1 MRKEKDLS
9 VDQDKMWERIKETL
23 KTGNAREIAGLMS
36 VTKQAV
42 YDWQRGATPSLE
54 ILLKIASAGKVSLH
68 WLITGEGHRKAS
80 FLSKEHLKA
89 VEKLAVSNGITF
101 EEQAAKLIENSLI
114 NLDLLKDSRSKT
126 LQKFLKLFEEIESSE
141 RSVVADYL
149 IREIISKDKER

>member
-1 MRKEKDLS
+1 MKKENDLS
-9 VDQDKMWERIKETL
+9 IDQDKMWERIKETL
-23 KTGNAREIAGLMS
+23 NTENAREIAGLMS

-54 ILLKIASAGKVSLH
+54 ILLKIASIGKVSLH

-80 FLSKEHLKA
+80 FLSKEQLKA
-89 VEKLAVSNGITF
+89 VEKLAAKNGITF

-126 LQKFLKLFEEIESSE
+126 LQRFLKLFEEIESSE

-149 IREIISKDKER
+149 IREIVSKDKER

>member
-1 MRKEKDLS
+1 MRKENDLS

-23 KTGNAREIAGLMS
+23 DTENAREIAGLMS

-54 ILLKIASAGKVSLH
+54 ILLKIASIGKVSLH

-80 FLSKEHLKA
+80 FLSKEQLKA
-89 VEKLAVSNGITF
+89 VEKLAVKNGITF

-126 LQKFLKLFEEIESSE
+126 LQRFLKLFEEIGSSE
-141 RSVVADYL
+141 RSVIADYL
-149 IREIISKDKER
+149 IREIVSKDKER